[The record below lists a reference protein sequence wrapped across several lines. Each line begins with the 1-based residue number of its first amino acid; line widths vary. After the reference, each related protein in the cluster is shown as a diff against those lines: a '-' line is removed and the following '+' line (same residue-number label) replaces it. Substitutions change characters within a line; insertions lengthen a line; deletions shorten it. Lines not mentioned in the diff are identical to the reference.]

1 MMRGRTLYVTV
12 ESPVWAQELA
22 LIGPDLVRRINQG
35 VGAEVL
41 REIRFRTGQ
50 IRHAMAWREAEERA
64 NADMYSQPLDCDELG
79 FAQLERMDPG
89 ERRQALA
96 TKSADLIEDDD
107 LRARFNKLLMLDAR
121 WQKWQNEHLSDGARR
136 AAEIL
141 RREPWLSDDH
151 VRSVEE
157 GLSSDDLA
165 RARKKVTQEASDEV
179 QALVGADALQSHEGR
194 RRLKLA
200 VESMAMLATECA
212 PDGLTDD
219 LILRACGAEYLGY
232 VQEARGHGRENH
244 LD

>member
-1 MMRGRTLYVTV
+1 MTV